1 MTEAWFSADA
11 ARSFAFLSLLA
22 TTAALEPLAQ
32 RGRGRVIVMAILGS
46 CVLLGAAFFAGG
58 TLAWLAGQPPYVFR
72 SLLLVGFVVTIPF
85 VGAFVSMQ
93 KIYREAEMR
102 KTVASD
108 L

>member
-1 MTEAWFSADA
+1 MTEAWFSPDV

-32 RGRGRVIVMAILGS
+32 RGRGRAMVMAILGG
-46 CVLLGAAFFAGG
+46 CIVLGAAFFAAGS
-58 TLAWLAGQPPYVFR
+58 LAWLAGQPLHVFR

-93 KIYREAEMR
+93 KIYREAELR